1 MFLSWHSPDALAAAM
16 PASILSFTLISIF
29 MGTAGYSNTFIAQY
43 MGAKRPW
50 RVGPSMW
57 QGIYIALLGGMVIAM
72 LSFAARPIF
81 EFIGHDPSVRRLEID
96 YWRILTIGSIFPLL
110 KMTVSSFFSGRGRT
124 YPIMWANFAST
135 LINIALNYC
144 LIFGNLGCPSMGII
158 GAGIS
163 TVISEMCGL
172 IILASLIFRPKH
184 ELLFKTISGFPIDK
198 ELLLRLLR
206 YGAPNGIQFF
216 LDIAAFS
223 AFILIVGRIGA
234 SQLAATNIALNI
246 SMLGFM
252 PMIGLGIT
260 VSVLVGQSLGSNR
273 PDMADRSTI
282 SALQM
287 STVYMSSLAIL
298 FLALPDIFIYP
309 FSAGADPF
317 EFEMIRSH
325 AIVAVRFVG
334 AWSLFDSVGIIT
346 SACLKGAGDT
356 SYVMKTIAILS
367 LILLVLPTYLA
378 VEVLSLDLTTAWTIG
393 IFYIVALGAAYGTR
407 FRGGKWKS
415 MRVIEREQSSI

>member
-57 QGIYIALLGGMVIAM
+57 QGIYIALLGGMVIAI
-72 LSFAARPIF
+72 LSLAAKPIF
-81 EFIGHDPSVRRLEID
+81 EFIGHDPAVRRLEIS
-96 YWRILTIGSIFPLL
+96 YWRILTLGSVFPLL
-110 KMTVSSFFSGRGRT
+110 KIAVSSFFSGRGRT

-135 LINIALNYC
+135 LINIVLNYC

-172 IILASLIFRPKH
+172 LILASLIFRPKH
-184 ELLFKTISGFPIDK
+184 ESLFKTLSGFPINR

-223 AFILIVGRIGA
+223 AFILIVGRIGT

-260 VSVLVGQSLGSNR
+260 VSVLVGQSLGANR
-273 PDMADRSTI
+273 PNMADRATI
-282 SALQM
+282 SSLQI

-298 FLALPDIFIYP
+298 FLVLPGIFIYP
-309 FSAGADPF
+309 FAAGAEPF
-317 EFEMIRSH
+317 EFELIKSH
-325 AIVAVRFVG
+325 AIVAVRFV
-334 AWSLFDSVGIIT
+334 AIWTLFDSVGIVT

-356 SYVMKTIAILS
+356 SYVMKTIAILA
-367 LILLVLPTYLA
+367 IMVLVLPTYLA
-378 VEVLSLDLTTAWTIG
+378 VEVLSLDLIAAWSIG
-393 IFYIVALGAAYGTR
+393 VFYIIALGAAYGIR
-407 FRGGKWKS
+407 FKEGKWKS
-415 MRVIEREQSSI
+415 MRVIERE

>member
-1 MFLSWHSPDALAAAM
+1 
-16 PASILSFTLISIF
+16 
-29 MGTAGYSNTFIAQY
+29 
-43 MGAKRPW
+43 
-50 RVGPSMW
+50 MW

-309 FSAGADPF
+309 FSAGADPS

-393 IFYIVALGAAYGTR
+393 IFYIIALGAAYGTR

-415 MRVIEREQSSI
+415 MRVIEREQSST

>member
-1 MFLSWHSPDALAAAM
+1 
-16 PASILSFTLISIF
+16 
-29 MGTAGYSNTFIAQY
+29 
-43 MGAKRPW
+43 
-50 RVGPSMW
+50 MW
-57 QGIYIALLGGMVIAM
+57 QGLYIALFGGMVIAI
-72 LSFAARPIF
+72 LSLAAKPIF
-81 EFIGHDPSVRRLEID
+81 EFIGHDPAVRKLEIS
-96 YWRILTIGSIFPLL
+96 YWRILTLGSVFPLL
-110 KMTVSSFFSGRGRT
+110 KIGVSSFFSGRGRT

-163 TVISEMCGL
+163 TVISEMCGFL
-172 IILASLIFRPKH
+172 ILASLIFRPKH
-184 ELLFKTISGFPIDK
+184 ESLFKTLSGFPINR

-260 VSVLVGQSLGSNR
+260 VSVLVGQSLGANR
-273 PDMADRSTI
+273 PNMADRATI
-282 SALQM
+282 SSLQI

-298 FLALPDIFIYP
+298 FLVLPGIFIYP
-309 FSAGADPF
+309 FAAGADPS
-317 EFEMIRSH
+317 EFELIKSH
-325 AIVAVRFVG
+325 ALVAVRFV
-334 AWSLFDSVGIIT
+334 AIWTLFDSVGIVT

-356 SYVMKTIAILS
+356 TYVMKTIAILAI
-367 LILLVLPTYLA
+367 ILLVLPTYLA
-378 VEVLSLDLTTAWTIG
+378 VEVLSLDLIAAWSIG
-393 IFYIVALGAAYGTR
+393 VFYIIALGAAYGIR
-407 FRGGKWKS
+407 FKEGKWKS
-415 MRVIEREQSSI
+415 IRVIERE